1 MRMKNRRWALACTV
15 AAVSISAAACS
26 SSPSSSSS
34 SAGASAASAGSSSA
48 ALPAQIQI
56 LGLTDLSGANAIVG
70 ASELNGWKLAVTAV
84 NNSGTLGS
92 SKIVLSSEDTQSSP
106 TQGASLAS
114 QAVAAKKYTVVM
126 YGPSS
131 ALAIGMAPIFSRAK
145 QNAVFI
151 QAGSAGIVDGPTI
164 FRLTPTLS
172 TFYPLAL
179 KYLQGKGVKSLA
191 DIYLNDNPTYTGI
204 DKLLGTDASTYG
216 YTHAGSVSV
225 TTTQTDVSAAVSKLA
240 GMKTDAVAVLMN
252 GAPAATVV
260 GELRQQGYKGTIIAA
275 PNIGAGDVLGAVGNA
290 ANGVI
295 WPTDWAAT
303 STVSASK
310 AFTSAYQSAYGKA
323 PDNYAAE
330 AYDSVF
336 FFADALKNAGSAGS
350 AAVTAAMT
358 SLGSSGFPG
367 VLGDKLTLTDNSEIA
382 PGQLVEWENGAITA
396 VGS

>member
-1 MRMKNRRWALACTV
+1 M
-15 AAVSISAAACS
+15 
-26 SSPSSSSS
+26 
-34 SAGASAASAGSSSA
+34 
-48 ALPAQIQI
+48 
-56 LGLTDLSGANAIVG
+56 
-70 ASELNGWKLAVTAV
+70 

-216 YTHAGSVSV
+216 YAHTGSVSV

-275 PNIGAGDVLGAVGNA
+275 PNIGAGDVLGR
-290 ANGVI
+290 
-295 WPTDWAAT
+295 
-303 STVSASK
+303 SAM
-310 AFTSAYQSAYGKA
+310 
-323 PDNYAAE
+323 PR
-330 AYDSVF
+330 
-336 FFADALKNAGSAGS
+336 
-350 AAVTAAMT
+350 TA
-358 SLGSSGFPG
+358 SSGRQTGPPRRRSARPRRSPPRTSRRTERHRTTTRLRPTILSSSSPTRLRTRA
-367 VLGDKLTLTDNSEIA
+367 VPLSRRDSGDDQSR
-382 PGQLVEWENGAITA
+382 QLRLHRRSRRQARR
-396 VGS
+396 